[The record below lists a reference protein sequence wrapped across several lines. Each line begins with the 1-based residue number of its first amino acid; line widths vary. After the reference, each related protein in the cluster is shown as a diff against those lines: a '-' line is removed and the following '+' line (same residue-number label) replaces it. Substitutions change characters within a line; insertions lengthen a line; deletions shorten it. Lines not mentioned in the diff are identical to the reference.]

1 MDWTRR
7 DNFHSRLV
15 FWLKILLPLS
25 ALAILSTLFMVSR
38 SLNPEDAIP
47 YANVDIADRVREP
60 RVTAAVFAGMTAD
73 GAALTIKAA
82 QAKPGVS
89 GTADAGHASDL
100 SGLLE
105 TPDGARTDLAAE
117 AAQLDQ
123 AARVMN
129 LSGGVVVTNSAGYRI
144 AMPGMAVQLDDTGLD
159 STGAVTATGPVGQI
173 TADAMHLGRADPD
186 ASANKPAY
194 LLVFKGNVR
203 LLYQPVN

>member
-1 MDWTRR
+1 MARTGS

-15 FWLKILLPLS
+15 FWLKILLPLA

-38 SLNPEDAIP
+38 NVSPEDAIP
-47 YANVDIADRVREP
+47 YADVDIADRVKEP
-60 RVTAAVFAGMTAD
+60 RLTDAVFAGMTAD

-82 QAKPGVS
+82 EAKPGVS
-89 GTADAGHASDL
+89 GTADAGNASEL

-105 TPDGARTDLAAE
+105 TPDGARTDIAAK

-123 AARVMN
+123 AAKVMN

-144 AMPGMAVQLDDTGLD
+144 EMPGMAVKLDDTGLD
-159 STGAVTATGPVGQI
+159 STGAVKATGPVGQI
-173 TADAMHLGRADPD
+173 TADAMHLGRVEPD
-186 ASANKPAY
+186 KPAY
-194 LLVFKGNVR
+194 LLVFKGNVG

>member
-1 MDWTRR
+1 MAWTRR

-15 FWLKILLPLS
+15 FWLKILLPLT
-25 ALAILSTLFMVSR
+25 ALAILSTLFIVSR
-38 SLNPEDAIP
+38 NVSPEDAIP
-47 YANVDIADRVREP
+47 YADVDIALRVKEP
-60 RVTAAVFAGMTAD
+60 RLTDAVFAGMTAD
-73 GAALTIKAA
+73 GAALTIKAGE
-82 QAKPGVS
+82 AKPGVS
-89 GTADAGHASDL
+89 GTNNSGNASDL

-105 TPDGARTDLAAE
+105 TPDGARTDLVAK

-123 AARVMN
+123 AAKVIN

-144 AMPGMAVQLDDTGLD
+144 EMPGMAVKLDDTGLD
-159 STGAVTATGPVGQI
+159 STGAVKATGPVGQI

-186 ASANKPAY
+186 AKANKPAY